1 MKSVKLLIITLS
13 CVLLISCSKKD
24 AVEGVDFT
32 KVFDEVIGY
41 LYIDDKLYSL
51 KTRDNFPKENLG
63 EQIGEVHEIV
73 EKPVTDGDVVYPEA
87 TRTYE
92 IRKGDKIF
100 KVKNG
105 DKLLVVIQTKDGYI
119 LGVIFPT

>member
-1 MKSVKLLIITLS
+1 MKSVKVLVILLS
-13 CVLLISCSKKD
+13 CVMLIGCSKKD
-24 AVEGVDFT
+24 VLEGVDFT

-41 LYIDDKLYSL
+41 LYIDDRLYSL
-51 KTRDNFPKENLG
+51 KTRDNFPEEDLG
-63 EQIGEVHEIV
+63 KQIGEVHEIV
-73 EKPVTDGDVVYPEA
+73 EKPVVDGDVVYPEA

-100 KVKNG
+100 RVKDG
-105 DKLLVVIQTKDGYI
+105 DKLLVVIQTRDGFI